1 MHKPSAPTPSKVNS
15 PSATHSTATSAT
27 VDPFATPLQHVDT
40 PEAAMQRIVQLFNH
54 LQPSDVSRLSEF
66 YTADAKFKDPFN
78 EVQGVPAIELI
89 FSHMYVALDTPR
101 FVVTQL
107 VHQGE
112 HAFVTWDFL
121 FAMRQY
127 QPHVTQTIRGAT
139 HFVLREEQGVWR
151 VAVHRDY
158 WDTAE
163 ELYEKLPVVGSLM
176 RWLKRR
182 ASS

>member
-1 MHKPSAPTPSKVNS
+1 VSKTLNGDMHTRSAPTPSSVT
-15 PSATHSTATSAT
+15 PTT
-27 VDPFATPLQHVDT
+27 ATPLATPLAQLDT
-40 PEAAMQRIVQLFNH
+40 PEAAMQRVVQLFNQ

-78 EVQGVPAIELI
+78 DVQGVPAIERI
-89 FSHMYVALDTPR
+89 FSHMYVALDAPR

-127 QPHVTQTIRGAT
+127 QPHVTQTIHGAT
-139 HFVLREEQGVWR
+139 HFVLREEQGMWR

-182 ASS
+182 ANS